1 MSSYVDRKAVL
12 RAFKELRKNNIL
24 AKANHLCCQSC
35 GSSDL
40 CERINTD
47 EVREWKGYV
56 FWHRQVEAG
65 AFPGGAKTC
74 EFKNKYKF
82 SSTRN
87 MNLNLYYSGTKDIY
101 ESKSQGLTAEEVGHA
116 LFYALKDEGL
126 NVLWDGNSANTVIV
140 IPDGFDAKQE
150 MGLGL
155 LFSFLNPDSSLIPSD
170 LRELIRTS
178 RTEWLEFSEKRNKEW
193 EEENSLKLEE
203 SSKS

>member
-1 MSSYVDRKAVL
+1 MEDFCYFYRNTGYIVYNYKVL
-12 RAFKELRKNNIL
+12 NSQNEIIHNK
-24 AKANHLCCQSC
+24 
-35 GSSDL
+35 
-40 CERINTD
+40 INS
-47 EVREWKGYV
+47 EMIS
-56 FWHRQVEAG
+56 A
-65 AFPGGAKTC
+65 
-74 EFKNKYKF
+74 
-82 SSTRN
+82 
-87 MNLNLYYSGTKDIY
+87 KDIY